1 MIVDIIVYLS
11 VLSGKEHT
19 RHVCYLRNVVI
30 LVYIKFVLRKMTIN
44 GDNLIGKF

>member
-1 MIVDIIVYLS
+1 MIVDITVYLS

-30 LVYIKFVLRKMTIN
+30 LVYIKYIHSSYLKLKSLSI
-44 GDNLIGKF
+44 